1 MLDVFGASSA
11 QFEQGRVLGQ
21 EEERNRITKAFH
33 DEVSS
38 SIVAALFLIETAKS
52 ELEQAGLPQAE
63 LVAKA
68 SDILTETTEKIAD
81 VLVRPRRSSLR
92 AEKGAIFQAPSAA
105 STSASSLSAVNGF
118 SRQARKPLLTSR
130 ACAAWVTNA
139 VIAMTGTLPLPSG
152 FKARI
157 SFNNSKPYAGHLEVG
172 DDQIRIVILH
182 CLQTFNPVF
191 RQDHIGA

>member
-1 MLDVFGASSA
+1 MLDVFGAPSG

-81 VLVRPRRSSLR
+81 VLSPTEAKQS
-92 AEKGAIFQAPSAA
+92 
-105 STSASSLSAVNGF
+105 
-118 SRQARKPLLTSR
+118 
-130 ACAAWVTNA
+130 
-139 VIAMTGTLPLPSG
+139 
-152 FKARI
+152 
-157 SFNNSKPYAGHLEVG
+157 
-172 DDQIRIVILH
+172 
-182 CLQTFNPVF
+182 
-191 RQDHIGA
+191 

>member
-1 MLDVFGASSA
+1 LNGFALPRAILNFEQGSFVAWNPKFLEQTDFSEEEIKAAQLQELLTIGGSWLPLSSENDSQKAEYVGCAVRRPFGEQPVPGFIVRTHERIGYLMLDVFGAPSA

-81 VLVRPRRSSLR
+81 VLS
-92 AEKGAIFQAPSAA
+92 
-105 STSASSLSAVNGF
+105 
-118 SRQARKPLLTSR
+118 
-130 ACAAWVTNA
+130 
-139 VIAMTGTLPLPSG
+139 
-152 FKARI
+152 
-157 SFNNSKPYAGHLEVG
+157 
-172 DDQIRIVILH
+172 
-182 CLQTFNPVF
+182 PVEAK
-191 RQDHIGA
+191 QS

>member
-1 MLDVFGASSA
+1 MNGFALPRAIVNFEQGSFVAWNPKFLEQTDFSEEEIKAARLKEMLTIGGSWLPLSNEKDSQKAEYVGCAVRRSFGEQPLPGFIVRTHERIGYLMLDVFGASSA

-81 VLVRPRRSSLR
+81 VLT
-92 AEKGAIFQAPSAA
+92 PSEAKQ
-105 STSASSLSAVNGF
+105 S
-118 SRQARKPLLTSR
+118 
-130 ACAAWVTNA
+130 
-139 VIAMTGTLPLPSG
+139 
-152 FKARI
+152 
-157 SFNNSKPYAGHLEVG
+157 
-172 DDQIRIVILH
+172 
-182 CLQTFNPVF
+182 
-191 RQDHIGA
+191 